1 MKESINYYYNL
12 NIDEVENWDTIYR
25 FKIKRDYFYFVPL
38 KRIENELQDIV
49 AVSNELRARGIEVHD
64 IIFNKFGHIITNV
77 YNTNYVLLKPIG
89 DIYEEYLISDII
101 KLNKRLIL
109 NDNKS
114 KLYRNSWVKL
124 WSDKLDYFEYQ
135 IRELGKDKPVV
146 LNSFSYF
153 LGIAENAV
161 SYASSTIEKY
171 KPTENDR
178 ICLSHRRIDYPNYKL
193 NFLNPL
199 SFIFDLEVRD
209 IASFIKSA
217 FKEGEDALSYL
228 KEALRLKQFS
238 IYSLQMLYA
247 RLMYPTFYFDIY
259 EKVLNNEED
268 QEKLIPIIE
277 KSSQYEKFLKDAY
290 MEISKYAPIERLEWI
305 LKKEL

>member
-153 LGIAENAV
+153 LGIAENAI

-259 EKVLNNEED
+259 EKVLNNQED

-290 MEISKYAPIERLEWI
+290 MEINKYAPIERVEWL

>member
-38 KRIENELQDIV
+38 KRIENEFQDIV